1 VLYVFDLVQLTH
13 HVPVSNDLGLLLT
26 LVPERSHDEE
36 SGLADSLEDT
46 KECSANDE
54 RREAEAGGMAGKYGT
69 PCENIESEIL
79 GNWYSLE
86 NPVGW
91 IFDDQYS
98 KVDTGGEPPKLS

>member
-1 VLYVFDLVQLTH
+1 MFYGFDLISLTH
-13 HVPVSNDLGLLLT
+13 HVPVSNNLGLFLT

-54 RREAEAGGMAGKYGT
+54 CREAEACCMAGKYGT
-69 PCENIESEIL
+69 PCEDVEPEVF
-79 GNWYSLE
+79 GYWYSLE

-91 IFDDQYS
+91 VFDNQYS
-98 KVDTGGEPPKLS
+98 